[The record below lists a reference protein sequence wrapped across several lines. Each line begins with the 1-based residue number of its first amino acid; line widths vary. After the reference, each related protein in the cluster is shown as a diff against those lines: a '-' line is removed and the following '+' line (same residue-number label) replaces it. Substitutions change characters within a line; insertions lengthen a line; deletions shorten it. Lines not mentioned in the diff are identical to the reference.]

1 MKSEASRFAEWLDK
15 PMKRRK
21 LLASAVLTG
30 LAGCSLTGP
39 SDEATE
45 TPSRPDT
52 ETPTTTETPTATE
65 TETSDLSFEEPTP
78 IGAVT
83 PVESVR
89 AHSLPESVPFEGRV
103 ELLEQ
108 PTSSQGA
115 TLSISLRNTDSRSWF
130 LRITAPRLPFH
141 AAFCS
146 GHHLAVDP
154 GSADISN
161 GCPVGGNAVPRTFD
175 SETVEPGEAV
185 AGERV
190 LLTSDVAETC
200 FAAGEHPFSTDYTI
214 RKSEG
219 DDESLIAF
227 TWGFDVVVAE

>member
-1 MKSEASRFAEWLDK
+1 M
-15 PMKRRK
+15 RRRR
-21 LLASAVLTG
+21 LLASAALGG
-30 LAGCSLTGP
+30 LAGCSLTDP

-45 TPSRPDT
+45 TPTRSRTETPSRTETETPTDT
-52 ETPTTTETPTATE
+52 ETPTE
-65 TETSDLSFEEPTP
+65 TESSDISFEEPTP
-78 IGAVT
+78 TGDVGRIET
-83 PVESVR
+83 VR
-89 AHSLPESVPFEGRV
+89 AHPLPESVPFEGRV

-115 TLSISLRNTDSRSWF
+115 TVSISLRNTDSRSWF
-130 LRITAPRLPFH
+130 LRITAPELPFH

-161 GCPVGGNAVPRTFD
+161 GCPVGGSAVSRTFD

-200 FAAGEHPFSTDYTI
+200 FAAGEHPFSTNYTI

-219 DDESLIAF
+219 DDDSKIAF
-227 TWGFDVVVAE
+227 DWGFDVVVAE